1 MNNLKINGIYR
12 HFKGDYYLLV
22 DVAKHSETGEEYVI
36 YRKLYE
42 DCGLWVRPLEMFLE
56 EVDHEKYPEVK
67 QKYRF
72 ELQEIKSVREQM
84 FVSIKVPQGTFFMCQ
99 NGKLCKKCIDL

>member
-1 MNNLKINGIYR
+1 MNQIKANGIYR

-22 DVAKHSETGEEYVI
+22 DVAKHSETGEDYVV

-42 DCGLWVRPLEMFLE
+42 DCALWVRPLDMFLE
-56 EVDHEKYPEVK
+56 EVDHEKYPDVE

-72 ELQEIKSVREQM
+72 ELQEIKSVR
-84 FVSIKVPQGTFFMCQ
+84 G
-99 NGKLCKKCIDL
+99 

>member
-1 MNNLKINGIYR
+1 MELKRPSKGEIYK

-22 DVAKHSETGEEYVI
+22 DVAKHSETGEDYVV

-42 DCGLWVRPLEMFLE
+42 DCALWVRPLEMFLE
-56 EVDHEKYPEVK
+56 EVDHEKYPEVE

-72 ELQEIKSVREQM
+72 FSFGDACYI
-84 FVSIKVPQGTFFMCQ
+84 G
-99 NGKLCKKCIDL
+99 

>member
-1 MNNLKINGIYR
+1 MQEILINRVYK

-42 DCGLWVRPLEMFLE
+42 DCALWVRPLEMFLE
-56 EVDHEKYPEVK
+56 EVDHEKYPDVE

-72 ELQEIKSVREQM
+72 ELQEIKSVR
-84 FVSIKVPQGTFFMCQ
+84 G
-99 NGKLCKKCIDL
+99 